1 MIDEGIASVDRR
13 SFNGGGGGGRWNI
26 IELTGS
32 ELLLSRNKESFTIK
46 NVSVDASTLQGID
59 KLER

>member
-13 SFNGGGGGGRWNI
+13 SFNGGGGGRWNI

-32 ELLLSRNKESFTIK
+32 ELLSRNKESFTIK

>member
-13 SFNGGGGGGRWNI
+13 SFNGGGGRRWNI

-32 ELLLSRNKESFTIK
+32 ELLSRNKESFTIK

>member
-13 SFNGGGGGGRWNI
+13 SFNGGGGGGRRWNI

-32 ELLLSRNKESFTIK
+32 ELLSRNEESFTIK

>member
-13 SFNGGGGGGRWNI
+13 SFNGGGGRGRWNV

-32 ELLLSRNKESFTIK
+32 ELLSRNKESFTIK

>member
-13 SFNGGGGGGRWNI
+13 SFNGGGGGGRWNV

-32 ELLLSRNKESFTIK
+32 ELLSRNKESFTIK